1 MVELRSLKSTRSPSG
16 SQIAEF
22 APALFILFF
31 VILLP
36 LILLVRI
43 GVIYLS
49 CSTLHYAELQEA
61 AIRSTV
67 KGQNATII
75 NLEEVEESLSAVES
89 KWRRSPIGQLL
100 PCTVTHEIS
109 VPDKGS
115 ATVRFL
121 RVKNNMTFSP
131 GFPGVGKQSFQFE
144 GERSVENV
152 I

>member
-1 MVELRSLKSTRSPSG
+1 MFELRVLKSTRLPVG

-31 VILLP
+31 VVLLP

-43 GVIYLS
+43 GAIYLS

-61 AIRSTV
+61 AVRSTV
-67 KGQNATII
+67 KGQDATIV
-75 NLEEVEESLSAVES
+75 NLDEVEESLTALES
-89 KWRRSPIGQLL
+89 KWGRSPIGQLL
-100 PCTVTHEIS
+100 PYAVTHEIS

-121 RVKNNMTFSP
+121 RVKNRMMFSP
-131 GFPGVGKQSFQFE
+131 GFPGVGKQTFQFE